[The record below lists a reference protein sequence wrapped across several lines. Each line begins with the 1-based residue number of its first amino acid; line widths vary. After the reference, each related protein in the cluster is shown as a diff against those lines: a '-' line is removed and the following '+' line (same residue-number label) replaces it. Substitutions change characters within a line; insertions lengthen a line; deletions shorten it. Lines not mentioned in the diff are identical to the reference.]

1 MIAPPLTPHP
11 QDTDAVN
18 SLETMGS
25 GNRGAACAESFLK
38 AGYWVVFLYRNDSL
52 RPFARVLSKRVKK
65 AGASLLEQLRVNPQT
80 GRVELALEGGDPE
93 DEAGLRKAMAD
104 HAALKGRL
112 LELPFVSLYE
122 YLFLLREA
130 CLAVRPFGP
139 YASLFLA
146 AGAWGGPPWAC
157 VVDA

>member
-38 AGYWVVFLYRNDSL
+38 AGYWVVFLYRDDSL

-139 YASLFLA
+139 YGSLFLA
-146 AGAWGGPPWAC
+146 AGA
-157 VVDA
+157 